1 MMVNKILVVEDDAGI
16 QEFLRELLLDN
27 GYAVETALDGVVALN
42 LIKKSQPDL
51 VILDLGLPNVA
62 GEAVCIEIRK
72 KYPDLPIVILTAKDD
87 VTEVIKGLNLGA
99 DDYITKPFVADEL
112 LARIRARLRHGE
124 EVKLQVGDLEL
135 NNKTFEV
142 KRAGK
147 LIQLSPHEFKLLQ
160 YLISN
165 KARVLTREMILN
177 RVWLYSYEVDTRVVD
192 VYIGYLR
199 KKIDSEYKKKLIHS
213 VRGFGYMVKE

>member
-1 MMVNKILVVEDDAGI
+1 MVNKVLVVEDDQGI

-27 GYAVETALDGVVALN
+27 GFAAEVASDGVTALS

-51 VILDLGLPNVA
+51 VLLDLGLPNLA
-62 GEAVCIEIRK
+62 GEAVCLEIRK
-72 KYPDLPIVILTAKDD
+72 KYPDLPIIILTAKDD
-87 VTEVIKGLNLGA
+87 VSDVVRGLNLGA

-112 LARIRARLRHGE
+112 IARIKARLRNSD
-124 EVKLQVGDLEL
+124 EVKLQIADLEL

-142 KRAGK
+142 KRGGK
-147 LIQLSPHEFKLLQ
+147 SIQLSPHEFKLLQ

-165 KARVLTREMILN
+165 KGRVLTREMILN

-199 KKIDSEYKKKLIHS
+199 KKIDADFKKKLIHS
-213 VRGFGYMVKE
+213 VRGFGYMIKE